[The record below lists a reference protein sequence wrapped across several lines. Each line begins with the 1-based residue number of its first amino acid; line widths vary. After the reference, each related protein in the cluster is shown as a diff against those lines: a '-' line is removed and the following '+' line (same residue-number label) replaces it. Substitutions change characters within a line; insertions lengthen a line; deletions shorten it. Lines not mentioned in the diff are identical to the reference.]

1 MLALGI
7 DRGPEAL
14 HLALLET
21 AGRSPRLLASWRLA
35 PAAGA
40 DPVEALRRSLAERCP
55 RPPDA
60 VASALAGDRVSHRIL
75 RLPFSDPGR
84 LAATVPF
91 ELESQVPFDL
101 EDSLTTFTI
110 LHRNG
115 SGAEVLAAIAARE
128 DVREHLEELRSAGL
142 DPAIVDVGGI
152 ATAGLVQLALRDAL
166 VVEARAD
173 GGVALLRDGRL
184 EGFRAL
190 DGEGGDLEREL
201 RWSAL
206 ALSHRDDAELPP
218 MVVTGTAQNGLPDR
232 LGATT
237 APLDRAVP
245 AWAFAAGPEALRA
258 VALAARAAGLVPLG
272 VNFRTGEFL
281 YHAPSEAAQK
291 ELRLTLILGGIVLL
305 LACVAFGLQ
314 VAERRTEL
322 AELRRSIRDTVS
334 PVVPGAA
341 PGTERIRLQG
351 AVEALERRLGMLGGT
366 SRDRR
371 ATLELL
377 REITAAVP
385 PQTAFAVEEITID
398 EQGVRLRART
408 DSYEAV
414 DVLTRAL
421 TAVPSLG
428 DADVRD
434 VKTGVDGK
442 IEFRVA
448 LPYEKRA
455 PDG

>member
-7 DRGPEAL
+7 DRGADGL

-21 AGRSPRLLASWRLA
+21 AGRSTRLLSSWRLA
-35 PAAGA
+35 LAAGT
-40 DPVEALRRSLAERCP
+40 DPAELLRRPLAERCP

-101 EDSLTTFTI
+101 EDSLTTFTV

-173 GGVALLRDGRL
+173 GGVALLRGGRL
-184 EGFRAL
+184 EGFRAI
-190 DGEGGDLEREL
+190 DGEAGDLEREL

-206 ALSHRDDAELPP
+206 ALSGDAGRPP
-218 MVVTGTAQNGLPDR
+218 GVGPGPERTGFPPR
-232 LGATT
+232 RGATA

-291 ELRLTLILGGIVLL
+291 ELRLTLILGGVVLL
-305 LACVAFGLQ
+305 LALVAFGLQ

-322 AELRRSIRDTVS
+322 AELRRGIRDTVS

-341 PGTERIRLQG
+341 SGIERVRLQG

-366 SRDRR
+366 GRDRR

-385 PQTAFAVEEITID
+385 AQTAFAVEELTID

-414 DVLTRAL
+414 PVLTRAL
-421 TAVPSLG
+421 SAVPLLG

-455 PDG
+455 TDG